1 MINISICCNDSKQAD
16 ILNNFLKDFSSCNH
30 LKYKLSKYSSFDHLV
45 YSPPKNLDILFLKI
59 NLNSEQSVHDI
70 HNKFK
75 SIYKNA
81 QIIFISEIMD
91 FMLNGFCLKD
101 FRYLLTPLK
110 YGAFQDE
117 VSSCLDYLKNSKS
130 TNNKSINNIFQFK
143 NNEDIDK
150 PLVVLSGVSTR
161 SILFIESR
169 GNHCLIYTSNK
180 CVKTEYNI
188 DQLERKL
195 CPSTFFRCHDSFI
208 INIKRINKLTR
219 SSVIVNSK
227 IIPVSEK
234 RFKTLKDKLLVM
246 LKII

>member
-1 MINISICCNDSKQAD
+1 MINVTICCNDSKQVN
-16 ILNNFLKDFSSCNH
+16 ILNNFLKDFSSYNH

-45 YSPPKNLDILFLKI
+45 YSPPKNLDILFLSI
-59 NLNSEQSVHDI
+59 NLNNEQSVHDI

-75 SIYKNA
+75 SIYKNS
-81 QIIFISEIMD
+81 QIIFIPEIMD

-101 FRYLLTPLK
+101 FRYILMPLK
-110 YGAFQDE
+110 YEAFEDE
-117 VSSCLDYLKNSKS
+117 VSSCLNDLKNLKS
-130 TNNKSINNIFQFK
+130 INNKSINNIFQFK
-143 NNEDIDK
+143 NYEDVDK

-169 GNHCLIYTSNK
+169 GNHCLVYTSNK
-180 CVKTEYNI
+180 CVKTEHTI
-188 DQLERKL
+188 DQLEKNL
-195 CPSTFFRCHDSFI
+195 CPSTFLRCHDNFI
-208 INIKRINKLTR
+208 INIKKINKLTR
-219 SSVIVNSK
+219 SSVIINSK

>member
-16 ILNNFLKDFSSCNH
+16 ILSNFLKDFSSSNH

-59 NLNSEQSVHDI
+59 NLNSEQSVHSI

-75 SIYKNA
+75 SIYKNS
-81 QIIFISEIMD
+81 QIIFIPEIMD

-101 FRYLLTPLK
+101 FRYILMPLK
-110 YGAFQDE
+110 YESFEDE
-117 VSSCLDYLKNSKS
+117 VSSCLNDLKNSKS
-130 TNNKSINNIFQFK
+130 KNNKSLNNIFQFK
-143 NNEDIDK
+143 NSENVDK

-161 SILFIESR
+161 SISFIESR

-180 CVKTEYNI
+180 CVETGYTI

-195 CPSTFFRCHDSFI
+195 CPSTFFRCHDNFI

-219 SSVIVNSK
+219 SSVIINSK